1 VIAAAAVGGILL
13 ASVTLYA
20 VLGGADFGGGLWD
33 LLAGGDP
40 RGRAPRRLIDET
52 ITPVWEANH
61 VWLIFALVI
70 FWTAFPDAFAAV
82 MTTVALP
89 LWLALLGIVLRGA
102 GFAFRK
108 EASSPGLQ
116 RGFGATFAF
125 SSLLTPFFMGTVIGA
140 VATGQVRANASQA
153 SVAAWTNATSL
164 LTGFMFVGACGYLA
178 AVYLSGEAARGG
190 DAVLK
195 SYFARRAQ
203 AAGIVTGALSLAA
216 LAELHSS
223 NTLLFSRLTGRAL
236 PLVIVAGL
244 SGVAVVMLLAA
255 ARPTGVLAAARP
267 TGVLGAGRRTG
278 VRVTAA
284 VRVIAALG
292 VAAVVWGWGV
302 AQYPVLLPGTGVTLS
317 NAGAPHATMVALVG
331 LFIVVAGVIGPSFAL
346 LFSLQGRR
354 LLHAGDAG
362 ALPAVAVPGTQP
374 LAGAPRQQP
383 ARPHPPR
390 PGTRNKVLGLV
401 AVAALVR
408 AALRRRRA
416 R

>member
-33 LLAGGDP
+33 LLAGGDR

-61 VWLIFALVI
+61 VWLVFDLVI
-70 FWTAFPDAFAAV
+70 FWTAFPYAFAAV

-108 EASSPGLQ
+108 EASRPGLR
-116 RGFGATFAF
+116 RGLGATFAF

-140 VATGQVRANASQA
+140 IATGQIQADASQA
-153 SVAAWTNATSL
+153 SMAAWTNATSL
-164 LTGFMFVGACGYLA
+164 LTGFMFVGACAYLA
-178 AVYLSGEAARGG
+178 AVYLTGEAARSG
-190 DAVLK
+190 DVVLEA
-195 SYFARRAQ
+195 YFSRRAQ

-223 NTLLFSRLTGRAL
+223 NPALFNGLTGRAL

-244 SGVAVVMLLAA
+244 SGMAVVTLQA
-255 ARPTGVLAAARP
+255 
-267 TGVLGAGRRTG
+267 AGRASG
-278 VRVTAA
+278 VRGIAA

-302 AQYPVLLPGTGVTLS
+302 AQYPVLLPGTAVTLS
-317 NAGAPHATMVALVG
+317 NAGAPHTTLVALVG
-331 LFIVVAGVIGPSFAL
+331 LFIVVAAVIGPAFAL
-346 LFSLQGRR
+346 LFSLHGRR
-354 LLHAGDAG
+354 ILYAGEG
-362 ALPAVAVPGTQP
+362 GPSPTVAVP
-374 LAGAPRQQP
+374 LAEASRQQP
-383 ARPHPPR
+383 AGPR
-390 PGTRNKVLGLV
+390 PGTRNPAGSHPGTRNPAGSHPGTRDTVLGLV

-408 AALRRRRA
+408 AALRRRR
-416 R
+416 